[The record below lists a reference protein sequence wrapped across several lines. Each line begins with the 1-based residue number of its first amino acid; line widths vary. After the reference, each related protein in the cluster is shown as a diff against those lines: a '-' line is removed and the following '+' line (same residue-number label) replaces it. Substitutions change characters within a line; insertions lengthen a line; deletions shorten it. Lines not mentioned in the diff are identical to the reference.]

1 MKTLAYPLLF
11 LLLVSFT
18 NTSTVNKHKT
28 IFISPKSELEIV
40 GSTNVST
47 FTCLFNVKNLNKP
60 LRIDYWEGDDLIRFQ
75 KSTLVLDNTFFD
87 CGGKGIN
94 KDFHDLLKTKVYPQI
109 LLTLKEIKK
118 KAIADNKVE
127 ALVEIQIAGIS
138 RSYIVDVEAKQE
150 GDLHLNGNLKLNIT
164 DFNLEAPKKI
174 LGLIVVSE
182 EIEIIFKLIVGE
194 EKG

>member
-11 LLLVSFT
+11 LILVSFT
-18 NTSTVNKHKT
+18 NDSTVTSHKT

-47 FTCLFNVKNLNKP
+47 FTCSFNVQNLNKP
-60 LRIDYWEGDDLIRFQ
+60 LRIGYWEGKDLIRFQ
-75 KSTLVLDNTFFD
+75 KSTLVLDNSFFD

-94 KDFHDLLKTKVYPQI
+94 KDFHILLRTRAYPQI

-118 KAIADNKVE
+118 KAIAGNKVE
-127 ALVEIQIAGIS
+127 ALIEIQIAGVN
-138 RSYIVDVEAKQE
+138 RSYVVEVDAKQE
-150 GDLHLNGNLKLNIT
+150 DDLHLNGQLKLNIT

-182 EIEIIFKLIVGE
+182 EIEILFKLIVVE
-194 EKG
+194 EKS